1 MRPSLIDFCGSSV
14 SAQNIQKHRHRMQ
27 PFCQWSVIIHWKNLL
42 LFLKESMRLTYS
54 VLMQSFTR
62 LLCYRTSLSQS
73 KCLSLFSWHTLLQR
87 HHVHSFLR
95 RCVLP
100 CVYRTDLRS
109 HPGVLSYVCGR
120 SLHGNRFQ
128 SDGGFLIAKQQLH
141 SDGLHSALQA
151 LCTMCLYHIL
161 WLQAYSLL
169 IQPQPKHGLARPKR
183 PALPPRLHHQAGWL
197 SGHYTGTPAYGP
209 LCANMTSA
217 IKPVW
222 PEVQGWCRINW
233 TICFYSPSSVFL
245 QQNTF
250 KICPWLPSSCK
261 QNLLLFTQQR
271 WQLRRTYLFNHYNV
285 FVLMNL
291 HSQSK
296 SNTK

>member
-1 MRPSLIDFCGSSV
+1 MSTVSRDDVFFHACIGPISDHTQECSATCVAEVFMEIVSS
-14 SAQNIQKHRHRMQ
+14 QM
-27 PFCQWSVIIHWKNLL
+27 
-42 LFLKESMRLTYS
+42 
-54 VLMQSFTR
+54 
-62 LLCYRTSLSQS
+62 
-73 KCLSLFSWHTLLQR
+73 
-87 HHVHSFLR
+87 
-95 RCVLP
+95 
-100 CVYRTDLRS
+100 
-109 HPGVLSYVCGR
+109 G
-120 SLHGNRFQ
+120 
-128 SDGGFLIAKQQLH
+128 AKQQLH

-197 SGHYTGTPAYGP
+197 SGHYTGTPACGP

-261 QNLLLFTQQR
+261 QNLLLFIQPR

-285 FVLMNL
+285 LFQWICV
-291 HSQSK
+291 HRPSQTQNK
-296 SNTK
+296 